1 MAAPKIPAE
10 TALWKAAESDSG
22 EGVGVGVAQGKVPL
36 VLLTI
41 NDVSTR

>member
-22 EGVGVGVAQGKVPL
+22 EGVGVAQGKVPL

-41 NDVSTR
+41 NDVSIR